1 MGSPELN
8 EKETTM
14 RVLIVEDE
22 MTIALDIEAMVL
34 ADGHEVIGIARTEKE
49 ALELAPEAEIAL
61 VDICLA
67 DGLSGPQL
75 ARKLLKGFDI
85 AVIYVTGRPEVV
97 LDGEADGVAVVS
109 KPQTQ
114 EKIIEAI
121 HLAASWRNGRT
132 LKDPQHATKL
142 DDPT

>member
-1 MGSPELN
+1 
-8 EKETTM
+8 M

-22 MTIALDIEAMVL
+22 MAIALDIEGMVL
-34 ADGHEVIGIARTEKE
+34 ADGHEVIGLARTEKE

-61 VDICLA
+61 VDIRLA
-67 DGLSGPQL
+67 DGLSGPKL

-85 AVIYVTGRPEVV
+85 AVIYVTGNPEVV
-97 LDGEADGVAVVS
+97 LDGGADGVAVVS

-114 EKIIEAI
+114 EKILEAI
-121 HLAASWRNGRT
+121 HLAAAWRNGRT
-132 LKDPQHATKL
+132 LRASQHATNL